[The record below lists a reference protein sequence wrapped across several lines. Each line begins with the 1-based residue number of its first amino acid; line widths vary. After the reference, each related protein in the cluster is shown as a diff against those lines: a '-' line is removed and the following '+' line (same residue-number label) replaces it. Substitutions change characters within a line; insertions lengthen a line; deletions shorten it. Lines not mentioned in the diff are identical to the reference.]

1 MGVGMDAGTGTGAG
15 VGADTEAEVEEVP
28 SGMWLALADEAD
40 AASRS
45 KAAFFF
51 AVFSDVLRCFFWN
64 SEIDIG
70 YYWCM

>member
-70 YYWCM
+70 H

>member
-15 VGADTEAEVEEVP
+15 AGADTEAEVEEVP

-70 YYWCM
+70 Y

>member
-64 SEIDIG
+64 SEFDIG
-70 YYWCM
+70 Y

>member
-1 MGVGMDAGTGTGAG
+1 MGVGMDAGTGTGAGAG

-51 AVFSDVLRCFFWN
+51 AVFSDVLRYFFWN

-70 YYWCM
+70 Y